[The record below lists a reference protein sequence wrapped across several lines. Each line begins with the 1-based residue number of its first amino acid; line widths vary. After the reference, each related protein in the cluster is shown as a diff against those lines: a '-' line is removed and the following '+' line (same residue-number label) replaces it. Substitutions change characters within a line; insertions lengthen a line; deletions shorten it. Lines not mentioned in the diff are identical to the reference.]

1 MPRWEQTFVL
11 DPESDQPRFVQIA
24 QSLAAEVRRGR
35 LRPGDA
41 LPSSRTLATSLGVH
55 RNTVLAAYAELTAE
69 GWIVSE
75 PARGTFV
82 SQALPDP
89 VPRRFAASA
98 TLRRD
103 VPART
108 GFDLPPAIEPYR
120 MHAGH
125 PAGTIALP
133 GGTPDVGL
141 VPAGLLARAYRRA
154 LQRDA
159 GKLLGYCD
167 PAGHPRL
174 RAALASMLSATRGL
188 AAGPEA
194 VLPTRGSQMALFLV
208 AQLLVRPGDV
218 VCVEEPGYR
227 PAWEAFRRAGARLV
241 ALPVDG
247 DGLVVDALAEIVARE
262 RVRAVYLTPHHQYPS
277 TVTLAPG
284 RRLALLQLA
293 RSARIAVIEDDYDHE
308 FHYEGRPVLPLASTD
323 AAGSVIYVGTL
334 SKVLAPG
341 LRLGYVVAPP
351 PLLER
356 LVVLRSTIDV
366 QGDAVVEA
374 AVAELLEDGE
384 VVRHV
389 RRARRA
395 YHARRDALA
404 TALREQLG
412 DAVAFT
418 TPPGGMAM
426 WLRVSPDVSIAA
438 WERAAEAHGVHFQP
452 GRRFMF
458 DGRESPHLRVGFAG
472 VDERRLKEAVRRMA
486 TALAESRRRP
496 RSRVA
501 I

>member
-1 MPRWEQTFVL
+1 MRRWDQSFVL
-11 DPESDQPRFVQIA
+11 DADSDLPRFVQIA
-24 QSLAAEVRRGR
+24 QALAAEVRRGR

-41 LPSSRTLATSLGVH
+41 LPSSRALATTLGVH
-55 RNTVLAAYAELTAE
+55 RNTVLAAYAELSAE

-89 VPRRFAASA
+89 APRRFAASA
-98 TLRRD
+98 TLRREMPTR
-103 VPART
+103 VA
-108 GFDLPPAIEPYR
+108 FDLPPPVEPFR
-120 MHAGH
+120 MHLD
-125 PAGTIALP
+125 PAPGTIALP
-133 GGTPDVGL
+133 GGSPDVGL

-159 GKLLGYCD
+159 GALLGYRD
-167 PAGHPRL
+167 PGGHPRL
-174 RAALASMLSATRGL
+174 RAALAAMLSATRGL

-218 VCVEEPGYR
+218 VAVEDPGYR
-227 PAWEAFRRAGARLV
+227 PAWEALQRAGARLV
-241 ALPVDG
+241 PLPVDG
-247 DGLVVDALAEIVARE
+247 DGVVVDALAELVARE

-293 RSARIAVIEDDYDHE
+293 RSARLAVIEDDYDHE

-356 LVVLRSTIDV
+356 LTVLRSTIDL

-395 YHARRDALA
+395 YHARRDVMAA
-404 TALREQLG
+404 ALREQLG

-418 TPPGGMAM
+418 TPPGGMAL
-426 WLRVSPDVSIAA
+426 WLRASPDVPVAA

-472 VDERRLKEAVRRMA
+472 IEERRLKEAARRLGAALAVVRR
-486 TALAESRRRP
+486 RRLR
-496 RSRVA
+496 A
-501 I
+501 